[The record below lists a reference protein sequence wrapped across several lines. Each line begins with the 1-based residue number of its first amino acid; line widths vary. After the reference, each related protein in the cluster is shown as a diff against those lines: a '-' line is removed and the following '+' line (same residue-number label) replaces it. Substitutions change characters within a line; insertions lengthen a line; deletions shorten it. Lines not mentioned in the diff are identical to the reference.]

1 MTIISYIISIDSIFK
16 FCGRLEPGKFE
27 NANILVCRERGSREK
42 EGRVCVD
49 QAGTSLVVYCPLVLL
64 ERGEG
69 VCGSDRDQFGC
80 LLSTS
85 TIRKRGGCVW
95 IRQGPVWLSIFVH
108 LYY

>member
-1 MTIISYIISIDSIFK
+1 M
-16 FCGRLEPGKFE
+16 
-27 NANILVCRERGSREK
+27 
-42 EGRVCVD
+42 D
-49 QAGTSLVVYCPLVLL
+49 QTGTSLVVYCPLVLL

-95 IRQGPVWLSIFVH
+95 ISINQYCV
-108 LYY
+108 LYIVGL